1 MIKNGYPSLF
11 LLNIFLSL
19 HQDMINIHQI
29 ESIEKKVIENFE
41 VTYDE
46 LMSYD
51 KHKKISMARMMCVY
65 ILHKDYGV
73 PTSLLSE
80 RYHRTRRIIFSMCQK
95 MELIIKTYRKDRE
108 IYRDI
113 QERLC
118 NFLGS

>member
-1 MIKNGYPSLF
+1 MI
-11 LLNIFLSL
+11 
-19 HQDMINIHQI
+19 DIHQI

-95 MELIIKTYRKDRE
+95 AGLIIRTYKEDMNIYDNLVKSIRE
-108 IYRDI
+108 SSIFCI
-113 QERLC
+113 LESL
-118 NFLGS
+118 